1 MRAEAVKKILHAVCA
16 SRPSTVQPSTMVLY
30 NESETMIQYLNLL
43 TGFCQFILGVCAQCR
58 ISNLV
63 IYMNR
68 DHYEICEG
76 IFLAILNGYVKF
88 KEFTGL

>member
-43 TGFCQFILGVCAQCR
+43 TGFCQFKLGVCAQCR
-58 ISNLV
+58 ISNV

-76 IFLAILNGYVKF
+76 IFLAILNG
-88 KEFTGL
+88 